1 MGINRLCNGERCCPL
16 RRVVTDNQEHL
27 RAWITGV
34 LGMQFSPYATFIGQE
49 IDGEVKAVVAY
60 DNVLEKSCLMHTA
73 AIVPN
78 WISKDLLWAC
88 FDYPFNKLGL
98 SVILASVASTN
109 EEALKL
115 DRHLGFKDKAYIED
129 AHIDGDLV
137 ILAMRREQCRQL
149 DIKTPLK
156 GV

>member
-1 MGINRLCNGERCCPL
+1 M
-16 RRVVTDNQEHL
+16 RRVVTDNQDHL
-27 RAWITGV
+27 RGWITGV

-49 IDGEVKAVVAY
+49 IDGEIKAVVAY
-60 DNVLEKSCLMHTA
+60 DNILDKSCQMHTA

-98 SVILASVASTN
+98 RVILASVASTN

-115 DRHLGFKDKAYIED
+115 DRHLGFKDVATIPD
-129 AHIDGDLV
+129 AHNDGDLV
-137 ILAMRREQCRQL
+137 ILEMRPEYC
-149 DIKTPLK
+149 KWA
-156 GV
+156 

>member
-1 MGINRLCNGERCCPL
+1 M
-16 RRVVTDNQEHL
+16 RRVVTDNQDHL
-27 RAWITGV
+27 RGWITGV

-49 IDGEVKAVVAY
+49 IDGEIKAVVAY
-60 DNVLEKSCLMHTA
+60 DNIMDKSCLMHTA

-98 SVILASVASTN
+98 RVILASVASTN

-129 AHIDGDLV
+129 AHADGDLV
-137 ILAMRREQCRQL
+137 ILAMRREDCRWL
-149 DIKTPLK
+149 DIKCPLK
-156 GV
+156 GE

>member
-1 MGINRLCNGERCCPL
+1 LGIYRLCNGERWSPL

-60 DNVLEKSCLMHTA
+60 DNVLDKSCLMHTA

-98 SVILASVASTN
+98 SVILASVSSNN

-115 DRHLGFKDKAYIED
+115 DRHLGFVDKAYIED

-137 ILAMRREQCRQL
+137 ILAMRRENCRWL

-156 GV
+156 GE

>member
-1 MGINRLCNGERCCPL
+1 M

-27 RAWITGV
+27 RGWITGV

-49 IDGEVKAVVAY
+49 VDGEVKAVVAF
-60 DNVLEKSCLMHTA
+60 DNMLDKSCEMHTA

-88 FDYPFNKLGL
+88 FDYPFNILKVK
-98 SVILASVASTN
+98 VILASVASTN
-109 EEALKL
+109 TEALKL
-115 DRHLGFKDKAYIED
+115 DRHLGFVDKAYIED

-137 ILAMRREQCRQL
+137 ILAMRVEDCRWL
-149 DIKTPLK
+149 DIKCSLK
-156 GV
+156 GE

>member
-1 MGINRLCNGERCCPL
+1 M
-16 RRVVTDNQEHL
+16 RRVVTDDQAHL
-27 RAWITGV
+27 RGWITGV

-49 IDGEVKAVVAY
+49 IDGEVKAVVAF
-60 DNVLEKSCLMHTA
+60 DNILDKSCMMHTA

-88 FDYPFNKLGL
+88 FDYPFNILKVK
-98 SVILASVASTN
+98 VILASVASTN
-109 EEALKL
+109 TEALKL
-115 DRHLGFKDKAYIED
+115 DRHLGFVDKAYIED

-137 ILAMRREQCRQL
+137 ILAMRRENCRWL

-156 GV
+156 GD

>member
-1 MGINRLCNGERCCPL
+1 M

-27 RAWITGV
+27 RGWITGV

-49 IDGEVKAVVAY
+49 IDGEVKAVVAF
-60 DNVLEKSCLMHTA
+60 DNILDKSCQMHTA

-88 FDYPFNKLGL
+88 FDYPFNILKVK
-98 SVILASVASTN
+98 VIIATVASTN
-109 EEALKL
+109 KEALKL
-115 DRHLGFKDKAYIED
+115 DRHLGFLDKAYIED
-129 AHIDGDLV
+129 AHLDGDLV
-137 ILAMRREQCRQL
+137 ILAMRRENCRWL

-156 GV
+156 GD

>member
-1 MGINRLCNGERCCPL
+1 
-16 RRVVTDNQEHL
+16 VVTDDQAHL
-27 RAWITGV
+27 RGWISGV

-49 IDGEVKAVVAY
+49 IDGEVKAVVAF
-60 DNVLEKSCLMHTA
+60 DNIMDKSCMMHTA

-78 WISKDLLWAC
+78 WISKDLLWAA
-88 FDYPFNKLGL
+88 FDYPFNILKVK
-98 SVILASVASTN
+98 VILASVASTN

-137 ILAMRREQCRQL
+137 ILAMRREDCRWL
-149 DIKTPLK
+149 DIKCPLK
-156 GV
+156 GE

>member
-1 MGINRLCNGERCCPL
+1 
-16 RRVVTDNQEHL
+16 VVTDNQDHL
-27 RAWITGV
+27 RGWISGV

-49 IDGEVKAVVAY
+49 IDGEVKAVVAF
-60 DNVLEKSCLMHTA
+60 DNILDKSCMMHTA

-88 FDYPFNKLGL
+88 FDYPFNILKVK
-98 SVILASVASTN
+98 VILASVASTN

-137 ILAMRREQCRQL
+137 ILAMRREDCRWL
-149 DIKTPLK
+149 DIKCPLK
-156 GV
+156 GE

>member
-1 MGINRLCNGERCCPL
+1 
-16 RRVVTDNQEHL
+16 VVTDNQEHL
-27 RAWITGV
+27 RGWITGV

-49 IDGEVKAVVAY
+49 IDGEVKAVVAF
-60 DNVLEKSCLMHTA
+60 DNILDKSCMMHTA

-88 FDYPFNKLGL
+88 FDYPFNILKVK
-98 SVILASVASTN
+98 VILASVASTN

-115 DRHLGFKDKAYIED
+115 DRHLGFVDKAYIED

-137 ILAMRREQCRQL
+137 ILAMRRENCRWL

-156 GV
+156 GD